1 MKILIILICILFFL
15 FFLSGFF
22 MASSF
27 GASSLADKDRY
38 EFLIKIYLGGA
49 IVSLITFFYII
60 LKK

>member
-1 MKILIILICILFFL
+1 MKILIILIFVLLFL
-15 FFLSGFF
+15 FCLSGFF

-38 EFLIKIYLGGA
+38 ELLIKIYLGGA
-49 IVSLITFFYII
+49 IISLIALFYTI